1 MKSYI
6 RQKRETKGW
15 TQEELAAKVG
25 VSVPTV
31 SGWETGKS
39 DISQKNLKKLAE
51 VLDVT
56 PTEIVAEKDLPQLG
70 SEDKE
75 YIANSFMALN
85 EKVDDVEDNSFT
97 LEDRVILATDIA
109 KSAVGFAFIAIG
121 IGIWGAFPHTKANLF
136 ISWFIP
142 FMGVAFMI
150 FGRAMIK
157 IMERQLKERKIRK
170 ESRK

>member
-6 RQKRETKGW
+6 RQKREIKGW

-56 PTEIVAEKDLPQLG
+56 PTEIVAEKDLPQL
-70 SEDKE
+70 
-75 YIANSFMALN
+75 M
-85 EKVDDVEDNSFT
+85 
-97 LEDRVILATDIA
+97 R
-109 KSAVGFAFIAIG
+109 
-121 IGIWGAFPHTKANLF
+121 
-136 ISWFIP
+136 
-142 FMGVAFMI
+142 
-150 FGRAMIK
+150 
-157 IMERQLKERKIRK
+157 
-170 ESRK
+170 

>member
-6 RQKRETKGW
+6 RQKREIKGW

-56 PTEIVAEKDLPQLG
+56 PTEIVAEKDLPQLS

-75 YIANSFMALN
+75 YIANRFMALN

-97 LEDRVILATDIA
+97 LGPSYKLQEVIATF
-109 KSAVGFAFIAIG
+109 SRGAV
-121 IGIWGAFPHTKANLF
+121 T
-136 ISWFIP
+136 SS
-142 FMGVAFMI
+142 
-150 FGRAMIK
+150 FGLWYN
-157 IMERQLKERKIRK
+157 QP
-170 ESRK
+170 